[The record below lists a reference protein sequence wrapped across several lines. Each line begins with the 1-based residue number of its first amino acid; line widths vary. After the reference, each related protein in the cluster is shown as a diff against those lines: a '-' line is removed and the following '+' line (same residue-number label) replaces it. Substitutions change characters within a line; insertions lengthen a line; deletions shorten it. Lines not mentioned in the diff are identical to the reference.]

1 MENIYN
7 LFPNLIN
14 ILSKIPDCKKYKY
27 LILFINEKE
36 FYIVLDDEY
45 SLKYYARKN
54 YDIYISYRKSGK
66 ILKFLGYGR

>member
-36 FYIVLDDEY
+36 FYMCTHL
-45 SLKYYARKN
+45 RTFT
-54 YDIYISYRKSGK
+54 SGK
-66 ILKFLGYGR
+66 NLELFGNSAFYRTALKKFV